1 MLDLVKIF
9 PSIFLVTSASVGSGA
24 LEVSPEI
31 TMGHFPPENQGTIR
45 DGTYERSWPRVF
57 QESIFIPGGGGV
69 SVGVGGHV
77 PSGRAFME
85 TVRHDRS
92 VGSLVTFG
100 AGCLWALYESYGRME
115 VSFRLQ
121 WKAAGGIMWKDLD

>member
-45 DGTYERSWPRVF
+45 DGTCERSWPRVF

-77 PSGRAFME
+77 PSGRAFVE

-100 AGCLWALYESYGRME
+100 GGCL
-115 VSFRLQ
+115 
-121 WKAAGGIMWKDLD
+121 